1 MGETDQVIGELGKGM
16 RQIRDKKDQV
26 NGEI

>member
-1 MGETDQVIGELGKGM
+1 MGETDQVIGELGKEM